1 VQEKMDQKIEEQK
14 GLTNEQRMELIRS
27 NMEKIKHKIAII
39 SGKGGV
45 GKSTV
50 AVNLAMKL
58 ASTGSAVGLL
68 DIDITGPNI
77 AKMLGMNPKLKPQ
90 IDTDKQQF
98 YPINGPLNI
107 KVMSM
112 AFLIEDIDSP
122 VIWRGPM
129 KMSVTRQ
136 FLGDAQW
143 GYLDYLIIDLP
154 PGTGDETLDILQL
167 IPDVHIIIVTTP
179 QEVALMDSRKTLKMS
194 LIMNKDV
201 LGIIENMSGYV
212 CPECGHKSDLFGKGG
227 GEKAAKDFQ
236 IPLLG
241 QIPLDPNITV
251 TSDSGVPF
259 VIKYQDSPAASAFTE
274 SVKKIRQILKK

>member
-1 VQEKMDQKIEEQK
+1 MEQK
-14 GLTNEQRMELIRS
+14 SEGNKGLSNEERMELIKE
-27 NMEKIKHKIAII
+27 NLGKIKHKIAII

-58 ASTGSAVGLL
+58 ASVGAAVGLL

-77 AKMLGMNPKLKPQ
+77 AKMLGMSPELKPQ
-90 IDTDKQQF
+90 VDSEKMHF
-98 YPINGPLNI
+98 YPIPGPLNI
-107 KVMSM
+107 KVISM
-112 AFLIEDIDSP
+112 AFLIEDNDSP

-129 KMSVTRQ
+129 KMSATRQ

-179 QEVALMDSRKTLKMS
+179 QEVALLDSRKTIKMS
-194 LIMNKDV
+194 LIMHKDV

-212 CPECGHKSDLFGKGG
+212 CPECGHKVDLFGKGG
-227 GEKAAKDFQ
+227 GEKAAKDFDV
-236 IPLLG
+236 PLLG
-241 QIPLDPNITV
+241 QIPIDPNIRITG
-251 TSDSGVPF
+251 DSGLPF
-259 VIKYQDSPAASAFTE
+259 IIQNPNSPASKGFSET
-274 SVKKIRQILKK
+274 VKKIQEILEK

>member
-1 VQEKMDQKIEEQK
+1 MEQK
-14 GLTNEQRMELIRS
+14 SEEKKGPTNEQRMELIKS
-27 NMEKIKHKIAII
+27 NIEKIRYKIAII

-68 DIDITGPNI
+68 DIDITGPNV
-77 AKMLGMNPKLKPQ
+77 AKMIGLSPELKPQ
-90 IDTDKQQF
+90 VDPNKMQF
-98 YPINGPLNI
+98 FPINGPLNI

-112 AFLIEDIDSP
+112 AFLIEDSDSP

-129 KMSVTRQ
+129 KMSATRQ

-179 QEVALMDSRKTLKMS
+179 QEVALMDSRKTIKMS
-194 LIMNKDV
+194 LIMKRDV
-201 LGIIENMSGYV
+201 LGIIENMSGYI
-212 CPECGHKSDLFGKGG
+212 CSECGHKVDLFGKGG
-227 GEKAAKDFQ
+227 GEKAAKDFNV
-236 IPLLG
+236 PLLG
-241 QIPLDPNITV
+241 QIPLDPNIRV
-251 TSDSGVPF
+251 TGDSGLPF
-259 VIKYQDSPAASAFTE
+259 IVQYPDSPAAKAFTE
-274 SVKKIRQILKK
+274 SVKKIKDILEK

>member
-1 VQEKMDQKIEEQK
+1 MDPKIEEQK
-14 GLTNEQRMELIRS
+14 GLTNEQRMELIKS
-27 NMEKIKHKIAII
+27 NMEKIRHKIAII

-45 GKSTV
+45 GKSTI

-58 ASTGSAVGLL
+58 VSTGSAVGLL

-77 AKMLGMNPKLKPQ
+77 AKMLGMSPKLKPQ
-90 IDTDKQQF
+90 IDTDKMQF

-107 KVMSM
+107 KVISM
-112 AFLIEDIDSP
+112 AFLIEDIDNP

-154 PGTGDETLDILQL
+154 PGTGDETLDVLQL

-179 QEVALMDSRKTLKMS
+179 QEVALMDSRKTIKMS

-201 LGIIENMSGYV
+201 LGIIENMSGYI

-241 QIPLDPNITV
+241 QIPLDPYITE
-251 TSDSGVPF
+251 TSDSGMPF
-259 VIKYQDSPAASAFTE
+259 IIKYHDSPAAKAFAE
-274 SVKKIRQILKK
+274 SVKKIKQILEK

>member
-112 AFLIEDIDSP
+112 AFLIEDVDSP